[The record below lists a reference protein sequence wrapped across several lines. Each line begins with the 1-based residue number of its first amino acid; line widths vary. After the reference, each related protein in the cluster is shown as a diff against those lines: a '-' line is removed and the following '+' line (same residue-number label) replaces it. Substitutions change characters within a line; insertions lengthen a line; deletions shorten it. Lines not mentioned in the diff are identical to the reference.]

1 MSQVRKPYLVDGIA
15 DEISPTAL
23 APFASWAPPTPGEI
37 RAALQAVGWT
47 GEGFAKTIGINPRTA
62 RRWLSGEVNIPYA
75 AWAVLC
81 VAAGWGNIWQS
92 GQEPP
97 RG

>member
-1 MSQVRKPYLVDGIA
+1 MSQLRKPYQVDGIA
-15 DEISPTAL
+15 DEIRPATL
-23 APFASWAPPTPGEI
+23 APFVSWVAPSPGEI

-47 GEGFAKTIGINPRTA
+47 GEGFAKTIGVNPRTA
-62 RRWLSGEVNIPYA
+62 RRWLGGDADIPYA

-81 VAAGWGNIWQS
+81 TAAGFGNIWEK
-92 GQEPP
+92 GDEAP